1 MPLFFVFLMLYFY
14 LSIVIKIGCNRNSL
28 RKRFYLYAKNCFHT
42 QNAYYAMRRK
52 QINLEKGLENLNGD
66 FKINMKNLDH
76 KLEDLDINLDL
87 IDLLNPGK

>member
-1 MPLFFVFLMLYFY
+1 M
-14 LSIVIKIGCNRNSL
+14 
-28 RKRFYLYAKNCFHT
+28 
-42 QNAYYAMRRK
+42 
-52 QINLEKGLENLNGD
+52 NLEKGLENLNGD